1 MKVLVLGASAG
12 GGFPQWNC
20 NCKNCAG
27 VRAGTLKAKPRT
39 QSSIALSADGEQWL
53 LCNASP
59 DILTQLARTPALHP
73 RALRE
78 SPIKAV
84 LLVDSQIDH
93 VTGLLMLREGCPH
106 HVYCS
111 EMVHQDLGGSF
122 PLFALLKSWN
132 GGLIH
137 HSLSLN
143 TDTFNMPQ
151 IPGLSFRVHPVE
163 GKAPPYS
170 SHRNDPH
177 PGDNIA
183 LVVIDQA
190 SGNKLVYAPG
200 IYTPSAALQAEMS
213 EAQCI
218 LIDGTFWHEDEMV
231 RNGVGTKLAHEMG
244 HLPQSGPQGMIEQ
257 LKKFPQARKIL
268 IHINNTNPIL
278 DEDSLE
284 RKILDQQGIEV
295 AYDGLEIM
303 L

>member
-106 HVYCS
+106 HAYCS
-111 EMVHQDLGGSF
+111 EMVHQDLNGSF

-151 IPGLSFRVHPVE
+151 IPGLSFRVYPVE

-200 IYTPSAALQAEMS
+200 IYTLSAALRAEMS

-231 RNGVGTKLAHEMG
+231 RNGVGAKLAHEMG
-244 HLPQSGPQGMIEQ
+244 HLPQSGSQGMIEQ
-257 LKKFPQARKIL
+257 LIKFPQARKIL

-278 DEDSLE
+278 DEDSVE

-295 AYDGLEIM
+295 AYDGMEIV